1 LRRRAPAFPHFSP
14 THTPPSRRR
23 RCRPATSWPSGRG
36 GGGAPPPALVT
47 HFGSVAKL
55 KEATVEQITEVP
67 GIGLATAKAVLAAL
81 QEG

>member
-1 LRRRAPAFPHFSP
+1 TISNASGWRPRRSPASF
-14 THTPPSRRR
+14 
-23 RCRPATSWPSGRG
+23 G
-36 GGGAPPPALVT
+36 GWGAGGARPPPPALVT